1 MIKAYY
7 FRIISYVLAFFVLQ
21 SFSFPSPLD
30 KAVELAHQE
39 IWKKFVDQYGIVHGY
54 VGETPTPEDCSIG
67 RPNFIGWRSPISD
80 GAFFTG
86 LYLTAMCEKAQR
98 SGNKTDREKAKKL
111 ANGLL
116 RCASVS
122 DVPGFIVRG
131 VGTDG
136 QCHYPVGSTDQT
148 VPWFL
153 GLYRYLKSGIPSETE
168 RQLVASKM
176 EKVADALNMNDWK
189 LPCDGI
195 FKGQYRDDLKDKRFL
210 EVPSYLFIIRAMYE
224 ITNND
229 IWNKRYQ
236 TALFEHPRGSIE
248 QPSVSDK
255 TRLEICAAGYRIDSL
270 IFTGSNIDKNSLWIY
285 VKNQASLAQ
294 LVLLEKDK
302 TIRTFYQ
309 TGLAKNANNAMEV
322 IEDYRDF
329 NNNDTK
335 KFGHANWREGYP
347 IWLPQKTQADAENL
361 LKKGDTEKLGKRRE
375 YEKSFMTNPLAAAT
389 IIASSGDHANRENIE
404 RVICHYDFSK
414 LNLSEFFFS
423 EVAYYSLTVD

>member
-1 MIKAYY
+1 MSRTSY
-7 FRIISYVLAFFVLQ
+7 FRIIVYISAFFVLQ
-21 SFSFPSPLD
+21 SSTFPSPIE
-30 KAVELAHQE
+30 KAVALAHQE
-39 IWKKFVDQYGIVHGY
+39 IWKKFVDQFGIVNGY

-98 SGNKTDREKAKKL
+98 SGNKTDRGKAKQL

-148 VPWFL
+148 APWFL
-153 GLYRYLKSGIPSETE
+153 GLYRYLKSGIPNETE

-176 EKVADALNMNDWK
+176 EEVADALDMNDWK

-224 ITNND
+224 ITKKD
-229 IWNKRYQ
+229 IWNERYK
-236 TALFEHPRGSIE
+236 TALFEYPRGSIE
-248 QPSVSDK
+248 QPSASDK
-255 TRLEICAAGYRIDSL
+255 TRLEICASGYRIDSL
-270 IFTGSNIDKNSLWIY
+270 IFTGRNIDKSQQWIY

-302 TIRTFYQ
+302 TIRAFYQ
-309 TGLAKNANNAMEV
+309 TGLTKNAKNALGI
-322 IEDYRDF
+322 IEDYKRFD
-329 NNNDTK
+329 NDDTK
-335 KFGHANWREGYP
+335 KFGHANWREGFP

-361 LKKGDTEKLGKRRE
+361 LKKGDTEKLGERRD
-375 YEKSFMTNPLAAAT
+375 YEKSFMTNPLAAAAIT
-389 IIASSGDHANRENIE
+389 ALAGDKANRESIE

-414 LNLSEFFFS
+414 LNLSEFFFA
-423 EVAYYSLTVD
+423 EVAYYSLTAN